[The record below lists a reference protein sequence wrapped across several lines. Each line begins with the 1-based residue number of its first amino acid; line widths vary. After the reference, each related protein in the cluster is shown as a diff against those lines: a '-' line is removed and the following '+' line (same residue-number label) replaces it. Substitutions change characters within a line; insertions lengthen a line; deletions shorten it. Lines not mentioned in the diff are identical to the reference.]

1 MGQAKNRGTF
11 QERLS
16 SAAPRLSEDKVQ
28 FLPLSYIP
36 CSQCGD
42 HLTNLAS
49 VPQMVVSGL
58 SAVYV
63 ASCEDCD
70 FFSFY
75 LVPIN
80 KRDTLGILNFVECLE
95 CEAARFD

>member
-11 QERLS
+11 EQRLN
-16 SAAPRLSEDKVQ
+16 SAPPL
-28 FLPLSYIP
+28 LPKNESFSPSYIA

-42 HLTNLAS
+42 HLTDFVS

-63 ASCEDCD
+63 AFCEDCD
-70 FFSFY
+70 FFSFH

-80 KRDTLGILNFVECLE
+80 KRDTLGILNFVQCLE
-95 CEAARFD
+95 CEAARLD

>member
-11 QERLS
+11 EERLN
-16 SAAPRLSEDKVQ
+16 SAPPRLPKSEL
-28 FLPLSYIP
+28 LPPSYIS
-36 CSQCGD
+36 CSQCSQR
-42 HLTNLAS
+42 LINLVA

-70 FFSFY
+70 FFSFH
-75 LVPIN
+75 LVQN
-80 KRDTLGILNFVECLE
+80 CKSGIGFLNFSEILL
-95 CEAARFD
+95 CEASRLEN

>member
-11 QERLS
+11 EERLN
-16 SAAPRLSEDKVQ
+16 SAPPLLPKSEL
-28 FLPLSYIP
+28 LPPSYIP
-36 CSQCGD
+36 CSQCGE
-42 HLTNLAS
+42 HLTNLVS

-63 ASCEDCD
+63 ASCQDCD
-70 FFSFY
+70 FFSFH